1 MAEGALAT
9 PIPLASTDSV
19 TDSGAPN
26 DSSDAPSEAGR
37 DIKSRLNQVRS
48 RQAGGSKRP
57 SRAKGAK
64 AAAAADAAASAAVT
78 PPVEETVPTAPE
90 LATELAPEPR
100 TELAAE
106 PTTEPTT
113 ELATE
118 PTAELATEPTADLA
132 EEPAEELA
140 PEVIAESAPVA
151 ETDAAPMAETNAA
164 PVPPPVVPAVPTPLR
179 TNAVPAV
186 RKKPKGERRVE
197 VRMSG
202 SRADNKERQVRREFV
217 MALVAA
223 VAVFGVIWV
232 ATGALGR

>member
-1 MAEGALAT
+1 MPEGALAT

-37 DIKSRLNQVRS
+37 DIASRLNQMRS

-64 AAAAADAAASAAVT
+64 AAAAAAAAAAASAAVT

-90 LATELAPEPR
+90 RAAEPTEELAPEP
-100 TELAAE
+100 TAE
-106 PTTEPTT
+106 PTP
-113 ELATE
+113 
-118 PTAELATEPTADLA
+118 EPTADLA
-132 EEPAEELA
+132 EEPTEELA
-140 PEVIAESAPVA
+140 PEVIAESVPVA
-151 ETDAAPMAETNAA
+151 ETDAAPMAENDAA

>member
-1 MAEGALAT
+1 MPEGALAT

-37 DIKSRLNQVRS
+37 DIASRLNQVRS

-64 AAAAADAAASAAVT
+64 AAAAAAAAATVT
-78 PPVEETVPTAPE
+78 PPTEETVPTAPE
-90 LATELAPEPR
+90 LAAEPTEELAPEP
-100 TELAAE
+100 TAE
-106 PTTEPTT
+106 PTP
-113 ELATE
+113 
-118 PTAELATEPTADLA
+118 EPTADLA
-132 EEPAEELA
+132 EEPTEELA
-140 PEVIAESAPVA
+140 PEVIAESVPVA

-202 SRADNKERQVRREFV
+202 SRADNKERQVRREFA

>member
-37 DIKSRLNQVRS
+37 DIASRLNQMRS

-64 AAAAADAAASAAVT
+64 AAAAAAAAAAASAAVT

-90 LATELAPEPR
+90 RAAEPTEELAPEP
-100 TELAAE
+100 TAE
-106 PTTEPTT
+106 PTP
-113 ELATE
+113 
-118 PTAELATEPTADLA
+118 EPTADLA
-132 EEPAEELA
+132 EEPTEELA
-140 PEVIAESAPVA
+140 PEVIAESVPVA
-151 ETDAAPMAETNAA
+151 ETDAAPMAENDAA

>member
-1 MAEGALAT
+1 MPEGALAT

-37 DIKSRLNQVRS
+37 DIASRLNQVRS

-64 AAAAADAAASAAVT
+64 AAAAAGAKAAAAAAAAATVT
-78 PPVEETVPTAPE
+78 PPTEETVPTAPE
-90 LATELAPEPR
+90 LAAEPTEELAPEP
-100 TELAAE
+100 TAE
-106 PTTEPTT
+106 PTP
-113 ELATE
+113 
-118 PTAELATEPTADLA
+118 EPTADLA
-132 EEPAEELA
+132 EEPTEELA
-140 PEVIAESAPVA
+140 PEVIAESVPVA
-151 ETDAAPMAETNAA
+151 ETDAAPMAENDAA

>member
-1 MAEGALAT
+1 MPEGALAT

-37 DIKSRLNQVRS
+37 DIASRLNQVRS

-64 AAAAADAAASAAVT
+64 AAAAAAAAATVT
-78 PPVEETVPTAPE
+78 PPTEETVPTAPE
-90 LATELAPEPR
+90 LAAEPTEELAPEP
-100 TELAAE
+100 TAE
-106 PTTEPTT
+106 PTP
-113 ELATE
+113 
-118 PTAELATEPTADLA
+118 EPTADLA
-132 EEPAEELA
+132 EEPTEELA
-140 PEVIAESAPVA
+140 PEVIAESVPVAETDAAPMA

>member
-37 DIKSRLNQVRS
+37 DIASRLNQMRS

-64 AAAAADAAASAAVT
+64 AAAAAAAAAAASAAVT

-90 LATELAPEPR
+90 RAAEPTEELAPEP
-100 TELAAE
+100 TAE
-106 PTTEPTT
+106 PTP
-113 ELATE
+113 
-118 PTAELATEPTADLA
+118 EPTADLA
-132 EEPAEELA
+132 EEPTEELA
-140 PEVIAESAPVA
+140 PEVIAESVPVA
-151 ETDAAPMAETNAA
+151 ETDATPMAETNVA

-186 RKKPKGERRVE
+186 RKKPSGERRVE

-202 SRADNKERQVRREFV
+202 SRADHKERQVRREFA

-223 VAVFGVIWV
+223 IAVFGVMWV

>member
-1 MAEGALAT
+1 MPEGALAT

-37 DIKSRLNQVRS
+37 DIASRLNQVRS
-48 RQAGGSKRP
+48 RQAGGGKRP

-64 AAAAADAAASAAVT
+64 TAAAASAAVT

-90 LATELAPEPR
+90 RAAELAPEPVP
-100 TELAAE
+100 EPAAE
-106 PTTEPTT
+106 PTAEPTT

-140 PEVIAESAPVA
+140 PEVIAESVPV
-151 ETDAAPMAETNAA
+151 AETNAA
-164 PVPPPVVPAVPTPLR
+164 PVPPPVVPAVPTPLH

>member
-1 MAEGALAT
+1 MPEGALAT

-37 DIKSRLNQVRS
+37 DIASRLNQVRS

-64 AAAAADAAASAAVT
+64 AAAAAAAAAAASAAVT

-90 LATELAPEPR
+90 RAAEPTEELAPEP
-100 TELAAE
+100 TAE
-106 PTTEPTT
+106 PTP
-113 ELATE
+113 
-118 PTAELATEPTADLA
+118 EPTADLA
-132 EEPAEELA
+132 EEPTEELA
-140 PEVIAESAPVA
+140 PEVIAESVPVA
-151 ETDAAPMAETNAA
+151 ETDAAPMAETDAA

>member
-1 MAEGALAT
+1 MPEGALAT

-37 DIKSRLNQVRS
+37 DIASRLNQMRS

-64 AAAAADAAASAAVT
+64 AAAAAAAAAAASAAVT

-90 LATELAPEPR
+90 RAAEPTEELAPEP
-100 TELAAE
+100 TAE
-106 PTTEPTT
+106 PTP
-113 ELATE
+113 
-118 PTAELATEPTADLA
+118 EPTADLA
-132 EEPAEELA
+132 EEPTEELA
-140 PEVIAESAPVA
+140 PEVIAESVPVA

>member
-37 DIKSRLNQVRS
+37 DIASRLNQVRS
-48 RQAGGSKRP
+48 RQAGGGKRP

-64 AAAAADAAASAAVT
+64 AAAAAAAAETVT
-78 PPVEETVPTAPE
+78 PPTEETVPTAPE
-90 LATELAPEPR
+90 LAPEPTLGPTTELAPEP
-100 TELAAE
+100 TAE
-106 PTTEPTT
+106 PTP
-113 ELATE
+113 
-118 PTAELATEPTADLA
+118 EPTADLA
-132 EEPAEELA
+132 EEPTEELA
-140 PEVIAESAPVA
+140 PEVIAESVPVA
-151 ETDAAPMAETNAA
+151 ETDAA

>member
-1 MAEGALAT
+1 MPEGALAT

-37 DIKSRLNQVRS
+37 DIASRLNQVRS

-64 AAAAADAAASAAVT
+64 AAAAAAAAATVT
-78 PPVEETVPTAPE
+78 PPTEETVPTAPE
-90 LATELAPEPR
+90 LAAEPTEELAPEP
-100 TELAAE
+100 TAE
-106 PTTEPTT
+106 PTP
-113 ELATE
+113 
-118 PTAELATEPTADLA
+118 EPTADLA
-132 EEPAEELA
+132 EEPTEELA
-140 PEVIAESAPVA
+140 PEVIAESVPVAETDAAPMA

-202 SRADNKERQVRREFV
+202 SRADNKERQVRREFA

>member
-1 MAEGALAT
+1 MPEGALAT

-37 DIKSRLNQVRS
+37 DIASRLNQMRS

-64 AAAAADAAASAAVT
+64 AAAAAAAASAAVT

-90 LATELAPEPR
+90 RAAEPTEELAPEP
-100 TELAAE
+100 TAE
-106 PTTEPTT
+106 PTP
-113 ELATE
+113 
-118 PTAELATEPTADLA
+118 EPTADLA
-132 EEPAEELA
+132 EEPTEELA
-140 PEVIAESAPVA
+140 PEVIAESVPVA

>member
-37 DIKSRLNQVRS
+37 DIASRLNQVRS
-48 RQAGGSKRP
+48 RQAGGGKRP

-64 AAAAADAAASAAVT
+64 AAAAAAAAETVT
-78 PPVEETVPTAPE
+78 PPTEETVPTAPE
-90 LATELAPEPR
+90 LAAEPTEELAPEP
-100 TELAAE
+100 TAE
-106 PTTEPTT
+106 PTP
-113 ELATE
+113 
-118 PTAELATEPTADLA
+118 EPTADLA

-140 PEVIAESAPVA
+140 PEVIAESVPVA
-151 ETDAAPMAETNAA
+151 ETDAA

>member
-1 MAEGALAT
+1 
-9 PIPLASTDSV
+9 LASTDSV

-106 PTTEPTT
+106 PTTE
-113 ELATE
+113 LATE

-140 PEVIAESAPVA
+140 PEVIAESVPV
-151 ETDAAPMAETNAA
+151 AETNAA

-202 SRADNKERQVRREFV
+202 SRADNKERQVRREFA

>member
-1 MAEGALAT
+1 
-9 PIPLASTDSV
+9 LASTDSV

-140 PEVIAESAPVA
+140 PEVIAESVPV
-151 ETDAAPMAETNAA
+151 AETNAA

-202 SRADNKERQVRREFV
+202 SRADNKERQVRREFA

>member
-37 DIKSRLNQVRS
+37 DIASRLNQVRS

-64 AAAAADAAASAAVT
+64 AAAAAAAAATVT
-78 PPVEETVPTAPE
+78 PPTEETVPTAPE
-90 LATELAPEPR
+90 LAAEPTEELAPEP
-100 TELAAE
+100 TAE
-106 PTTEPTT
+106 PTP
-113 ELATE
+113 
-118 PTAELATEPTADLA
+118 EPTADLA
-132 EEPAEELA
+132 EEPTEELA
-140 PEVIAESAPVA
+140 PEVIAESVPVA

>member
-37 DIKSRLNQVRS
+37 DIASRLNQVRS
-48 RQAGGSKRP
+48 RQAGGGKRP

-64 AAAAADAAASAAVT
+64 AAAAAAAAETVT
-78 PPVEETVPTAPE
+78 PPTEETVPTAPE
-90 LATELAPEPR
+90 LAPEPTLGPTTELAPEP
-100 TELAAE
+100 TAE
-106 PTTEPTT
+106 PTP
-113 ELATE
+113 
-118 PTAELATEPTADLA
+118 EPTADLA

-140 PEVIAESAPVA
+140 PEVIAESVPVA
-151 ETDAAPMAETNAA
+151 ETDAAP
-164 PVPPPVVPAVPTPLR
+164 VPPPVVTAVPTPLR

-223 VAVFGVIWV
+223 VAVFGVVWV

>member
-1 MAEGALAT
+1 M
-9 PIPLASTDSV
+9 
-19 TDSGAPN
+19 
-26 DSSDAPSEAGR
+26 
-37 DIKSRLNQVRS
+37 
-48 RQAGGSKRP
+48 
-57 SRAKGAK
+57 
-64 AAAAADAAASAAVT
+64 
-78 PPVEETVPTAPE
+78 
-90 LATELAPEPR
+90 
-100 TELAAE
+100 
-106 PTTEPTT
+106 
-113 ELATE
+113 
-118 PTAELATEPTADLA
+118 
-132 EEPAEELA
+132 
-140 PEVIAESAPVA
+140 A
-151 ETDAAPMAETNAA
+151 ETDAA

>member
-1 MAEGALAT
+1 MPEGALAT

-37 DIKSRLNQVRS
+37 DIASRLNQVRS

-64 AAAAADAAASAAVT
+64 TAAAAAAAATVT
-78 PPVEETVPTAPE
+78 PPTEETVPTAPE
-90 LATELAPEPR
+90 LAPEP
-100 TELAAE
+100 TAELAAE
-106 PTTEPTT
+106 PTAEPT
-113 ELATE
+113 
-118 PTAELATEPTADLA
+118 PEPTADLA
-132 EEPAEELA
+132 EEPTEELA
-140 PEVIAESAPVA
+140 PEVIAESVPVA
-151 ETDAAPMAETNAA
+151 ETDAAPMAENDAA

>member
-1 MAEGALAT
+1 
-9 PIPLASTDSV
+9 LASTDSV

-118 PTAELATEPTADLA
+118 PTADLA

-140 PEVIAESAPVA
+140 PEVIAESVPV
-151 ETDAAPMAETNAA
+151 AETNAA

-202 SRADNKERQVRREFV
+202 SRADNKERQVRREFA

>member
-1 MAEGALAT
+1 MPEGALAT

-37 DIKSRLNQVRS
+37 DIASRLNQVRS

-90 LATELAPEPR
+90 RAAEPTEELAPEP
-100 TELAAE
+100 TAE
-106 PTTEPTT
+106 PTP
-113 ELATE
+113 
-118 PTAELATEPTADLA
+118 EPTADLA
-132 EEPAEELA
+132 EEPTEELA

>member
-64 AAAAADAAASAAVT
+64 AAAAAAAAATVT
-78 PPVEETVPTAPE
+78 PPTEETVPTAPE
-90 LATELAPEPR
+90 LAAEPTEELAPEP
-100 TELAAE
+100 TAE
-106 PTTEPTT
+106 PTP
-113 ELATE
+113 
-118 PTAELATEPTADLA
+118 EPTADLA
-132 EEPAEELA
+132 EEPTEELA
-140 PEVIAESAPVA
+140 PEVIAESVPVA
-151 ETDAAPMAETNAA
+151 ETDAAPMAETDAA

>member
-1 MAEGALAT
+1 MPEGALAT

-37 DIKSRLNQVRS
+37 DIASRLNQMRS

-64 AAAAADAAASAAVT
+64 AAAAAAAAATVT
-78 PPVEETVPTAPE
+78 PPTEETVPTAPE
-90 LATELAPEPR
+90 LAAEPTEELAPEP
-100 TELAAE
+100 TAE
-106 PTTEPTT
+106 PTP
-113 ELATE
+113 
-118 PTAELATEPTADLA
+118 EPTADLA
-132 EEPAEELA
+132 EEPTEELA
-140 PEVIAESAPVA
+140 PEVIAESVPVAETDAAPMA

>member
-1 MAEGALAT
+1 MAEGARAT

-140 PEVIAESAPVA
+140 PEVIAESVPV
-151 ETDAAPMAETNAA
+151 AETNAA

-202 SRADNKERQVRREFV
+202 SRADNKERQVRREFA

>member
-1 MAEGALAT
+1 MPEGALAT

-37 DIKSRLNQVRS
+37 DIASRLNQVRS

-64 AAAAADAAASAAVT
+64 AAAAAAAAATVT
-78 PPVEETVPTAPE
+78 PPTEETVPTAPE
-90 LATELAPEPR
+90 LAAEPTEELAPEP
-100 TELAAE
+100 TAE
-106 PTTEPTT
+106 PTP
-113 ELATE
+113 
-118 PTAELATEPTADLA
+118 EPTADLA
-132 EEPAEELA
+132 EEPTEELA
-140 PEVIAESAPVA
+140 PEVIAESVPVA

>member
-1 MAEGALAT
+1 MPEGALAT

-37 DIKSRLNQVRS
+37 DIASRLNQMRS

-64 AAAAADAAASAAVT
+64 AAAAAAAAATVT
-78 PPVEETVPTAPE
+78 PPTEETVPTAPE
-90 LATELAPEPR
+90 LAAEPTEELAPEP
-100 TELAAE
+100 TAE
-106 PTTEPTT
+106 PTP
-113 ELATE
+113 
-118 PTAELATEPTADLA
+118 EPTADLA
-132 EEPAEELA
+132 EEPTEELA
-140 PEVIAESAPVA
+140 PEVIAESVPVA
-151 ETDAAPMAETNAA
+151 ETDAAPMAETDAA

>member
-1 MAEGALAT
+1 MAEGARAT

-90 LATELAPEPR
+90 LATELAPEP
-100 TELAAE
+100 T
-106 PTTEPTT
+106 
-113 ELATE
+113 TE

-140 PEVIAESAPVA
+140 PEVIAESVPV
-151 ETDAAPMAETNAA
+151 AETNAA

-202 SRADNKERQVRREFV
+202 SRADNKERQVRREFA

>member
-1 MAEGALAT
+1 MTEGTLVA

-19 TDSGAPN
+19 TDPGAPN
-26 DSSDAPSEAGR
+26 DSSAVPFEAGR
-37 DIKSRLNQVRS
+37 DSQSRLDQVRS
-48 RQAGGSKRP
+48 RQAGGRKRP

-64 AAAAADAAASAAVT
+64 AAAAAAVT

-90 LATELAPEPR
+90 LATGITAEPALVPMAEPAGELAPE
-100 TELAAE
+100 L
-106 PTTEPTT
+106 
-113 ELATE
+113 
-118 PTAELATEPTADLA
+118 
-132 EEPAEELA
+132 
-140 PEVIAESAPVA
+140 IAESVPVA
-151 ETDAAPMAETNAA
+151 ETDATPMAETNVA

-186 RKKPKGERRVE
+186 RKKPSGERRVE

-202 SRADNKERQVRREFV
+202 SRADHKERQVRREFA

-223 VAVFGVIWV
+223 IAVFGVMWV

>member
-1 MAEGALAT
+1 MPEGALAT

-37 DIKSRLNQVRS
+37 DIASRLNQVRS

-90 LATELAPEPR
+90 LAAEPTEELAPEP
-100 TELAAE
+100 TAE
-106 PTTEPTT
+106 PTP
-113 ELATE
+113 
-118 PTAELATEPTADLA
+118 EPTADL
-132 EEPAEELA
+132 AEELA
-140 PEVIAESAPVA
+140 PEVIAESVPVA

>member
-1 MAEGALAT
+1 MPEGALAT

-37 DIKSRLNQVRS
+37 DIASRLNQVRS
-48 RQAGGSKRP
+48 RQAGGGKRP

-64 AAAAADAAASAAVT
+64 AAAAAAAAAAATVT
-78 PPVEETVPTAPE
+78 PPTEETVPTAPE
-90 LATELAPEPR
+90 LAAEPTEELAPEP
-100 TELAAE
+100 TAE
-106 PTTEPTT
+106 PTP
-113 ELATE
+113 
-118 PTAELATEPTADLA
+118 EPTADLA

-140 PEVIAESAPVA
+140 PEVIAESVPVA
-151 ETDAAPMAETNAA
+151 ETDAAP
-164 PVPPPVVPAVPTPLR
+164 VPPPVVTAVPTPLR

>member
-1 MAEGALAT
+1 MAEGARAT

-106 PTTEPTT
+106 PTTE
-113 ELATE
+113 LATE

-140 PEVIAESAPVA
+140 PEVIAESVPV
-151 ETDAAPMAETNAA
+151 AETNAA

-202 SRADNKERQVRREFV
+202 SRADNKERQVRREFA

>member
-37 DIKSRLNQVRS
+37 DIASRLNQVRS
-48 RQAGGSKRP
+48 RQAGGGKRP

-64 AAAAADAAASAAVT
+64 AAAAAAAAETVT
-78 PPVEETVPTAPE
+78 PPTEETVPTAPE
-90 LATELAPEPR
+90 LAPEPTLGPTTELAPEP
-100 TELAAE
+100 TAE
-106 PTTEPTT
+106 PTP
-113 ELATE
+113 
-118 PTAELATEPTADLA
+118 EPTADLA

-140 PEVIAESAPVA
+140 PEVIAESVPVA
-151 ETDAAPMAETNAA
+151 ETDAAP
-164 PVPPPVVPAVPTPLR
+164 VPPPVGPAVPTPLR

>member
-37 DIKSRLNQVRS
+37 DIASRLNQMRS

-64 AAAAADAAASAAVT
+64 AAAAAAAAAAASAAVT

-90 LATELAPEPR
+90 RAAEPTEELAPEP
-100 TELAAE
+100 TAE
-106 PTTEPTT
+106 PTP
-113 ELATE
+113 
-118 PTAELATEPTADLA
+118 EPTADLA
-132 EEPAEELA
+132 EEPTEELA
-140 PEVIAESAPVA
+140 PEVIAESVPVA
-151 ETDAAPMAETNAA
+151 ETDAAPMAETDAA

>member
-1 MAEGALAT
+1 MTEGTLVA

-19 TDSGAPN
+19 TDPGAPH
-26 DSSDAPSEAGR
+26 DSSAVPFEAGR
-37 DIKSRLNQVRS
+37 DSQSRLDQVRS

-64 AAAAADAAASAAVT
+64 AAAAAAVT

-90 LATELAPEPR
+90 LATGITAEPALVPMAEPAGELAPE
-100 TELAAE
+100 L
-106 PTTEPTT
+106 
-113 ELATE
+113 
-118 PTAELATEPTADLA
+118 
-132 EEPAEELA
+132 
-140 PEVIAESAPVA
+140 IAESVPVA
-151 ETDAAPMAETNAA
+151 ETDATPMAETNVA

-186 RKKPKGERRVE
+186 RKKPSGERRVE

-202 SRADNKERQVRREFV
+202 SRADHKERQVRREFA

-223 VAVFGVIWV
+223 IAVFGVMWV

>member
-1 MAEGALAT
+1 MTEGTLVA

-19 TDSGAPN
+19 TDPGAPN
-26 DSSDAPSEAGR
+26 DSSAVPFEAGR
-37 DIKSRLNQVRS
+37 DSQSRLDQVRS

-64 AAAAADAAASAAVT
+64 AAAAAAVT

-90 LATELAPEPR
+90 LATGITAEPALVPMAEPAGELAPE
-100 TELAAE
+100 L
-106 PTTEPTT
+106 
-113 ELATE
+113 
-118 PTAELATEPTADLA
+118 
-132 EEPAEELA
+132 
-140 PEVIAESAPVA
+140 IAESVPVAETDAAPMA

>member
-37 DIKSRLNQVRS
+37 DIASRLNQVRS
-48 RQAGGSKRP
+48 RQAGGGKRP

-64 AAAAADAAASAAVT
+64 AAAAAAAAETVT
-78 PPVEETVPTAPE
+78 PPTEETVPTAPE
-90 LATELAPEPR
+90 LAPEPTLGPTTELAPEP
-100 TELAAE
+100 TAE
-106 PTTEPTT
+106 PTP
-113 ELATE
+113 
-118 PTAELATEPTADLA
+118 EPTADLA
-132 EEPAEELA
+132 EEPTADLAEELA
-140 PEVIAESAPVA
+140 PEVIAESVPVA
-151 ETDAAPMAETNAA
+151 ETDAA

>member
-26 DSSDAPSEAGR
+26 DSSAAPSEAGR

-118 PTAELATEPTADLA
+118 PTADLA

-186 RKKPKGERRVE
+186 RKKPQGERRVE

-202 SRADNKERQVRREFV
+202 SRADNKERQVRREFA

>member
-1 MAEGALAT
+1 MPEGALAT

-37 DIKSRLNQVRS
+37 DIASRLNQMRS

-64 AAAAADAAASAAVT
+64 AAAAAAAAAAASAAVT

-90 LATELAPEPR
+90 RAAEPTEELAPEP
-100 TELAAE
+100 TAE
-106 PTTEPTT
+106 PTP
-113 ELATE
+113 
-118 PTAELATEPTADLA
+118 EPTADLA
-132 EEPAEELA
+132 EEPTEELA

-164 PVPPPVVPAVPTPLR
+164 P
-179 TNAVPAV
+179 VPAV

>member
-1 MAEGALAT
+1 MPEGALAT

-37 DIKSRLNQVRS
+37 DIASRLNQVRS

-64 AAAAADAAASAAVT
+64 AAAAAAAAAAASAAVT

-90 LATELAPEPR
+90 LA
-100 TELAAE
+100 AE
-106 PTTEPTT
+106 PT
-113 ELATE
+113 
-118 PTAELATEPTADLA
+118 
-132 EEPAEELA
+132 EELA
-140 PEVIAESAPVA
+140 PEVIAESVPVA
-151 ETDAAPMAETNAA
+151 ETDAAPMAENDAA

-202 SRADNKERQVRREFV
+202 SRADNKERQVRREFA